1 MSDGSGSSNGGD
13 DSDDDEFFDASRKV
27 VELDGDDDEFSVE
40 LFSHDE
46 RVQKPSLPS
55 LPDLEADDPRQFRSM
70 RAAFR
75 TTLPTPSNSRDL
87 GKFVWLALVFA
98 MLVPAPIGCVFS
110 TNAASS
116 STSTS
121 YVELTT
127 RHCTK

>member
-55 LPDLEADDPRQFRSM
+55 LPDLEADDPRQVRSM

-75 TTLPTPSNSRDL
+75 TTLPIPLKLQGPWQVRVARTCFRNARSCAYRLRFLDQR
-87 GKFVWLALVFA
+87 GVLV
-98 MLVPAPIGCVFS
+98 
-110 TNAASS
+110 
-116 STSTS
+116 
-121 YVELTT
+121 YEHELRRAHYETLY
-127 RHCTK
+127 